1 MPYYPDRDDL
11 ERFLGPTE
19 AALMEYLWNCCSPRT
34 LTQIVY
40 YRANGRA
47 TTTIQTT
54 LNRLVNKGLLIRS
67 KAEGEMY
74 RYAPIEPR
82 QAWEERQIAA
92 VRDSLD

>member
-1 MPYYPDRDDL
+1 MPYYPDRDGL

-19 AALMEYLWNCCSPRT
+19 AALMSYLWSCCSPRT
-34 LTQIVY
+34 LTQICF

-54 LNRLVNKGLLIRS
+54 LNRLVTKGLLTRS
-67 KAEGEMY
+67 KADGEMY

-82 QAWEERQIAA
+82 QAWEARQIAA
-92 VRDSLD
+92 VRESLD

>member
-1 MPYYPDRDDL
+1 MPYYPDRDGL

-19 AALMEYLWNCCSPRT
+19 AALMSYLWSCCSPRT
-34 LTQIVY
+34 LTQICF

-54 LNRLVNKGLLIRS
+54 LNRLVTKGLLTRS
-67 KAEGEMY
+67 KADGEMY